1 MPDNF
6 EIRIEGIEKLEK
18 LGRDLKEAGDKEL
31 RREMLKTG
39 QAIGKPV
46 KENIRKHALS
56 DLPRKG
62 GLNVWVAKNAKTQT
76 QVRLSG
82 RNLGVR
88 FRTKFKGSSDVAA
101 INAGE
106 VRHPLFGNK
115 DHWYATKVTPGFA
128 YRALD
133 ELAPEVRKQFLA
145 LVDDIAAK
153 LEAKG

>member
-31 RREMLKTG
+31 RKEFMKAG

-46 KENIRKHALS
+46 KENIRRHALT

-82 RNLGVR
+82 KNLGVR
-88 FRTKFKGSSDVAA
+88 FKTKFKGSSDVAA

-106 VRHPLFGNK
+106 VRHPLFGDK
-115 DHWYATKVTPGFA
+115 DHWYTTRVTPGFA

-133 ELAPEVRKQFLA
+133 ELAPEIRKAFLA
-145 LVDDIAAK
+145 LVDEIARK